1 MRRMQPTVGIAAIA
15 AAAGAALGQ
24 VPQYRVTL
32 IDPVQTPGGAAPM
45 TGEAINDLGWV
56 VGVYGTTAFGSFG
69 YRTALW
75 KPGEQPQDI
84 GHPGNL
90 VTVMATDI
98 NNDGLIVGRASDA
111 LIGIDTRGYTWSW
124 ENGEFTVYPQFVPNR
139 YAHPGKTNNA
149 GRIIGSANDG
159 SFIGQKAVEYLRGG
173 PSTVLL
179 MPEAPGYNTA
189 LDVNNLDV
197 IMGREIRGAYL
208 WFPGAPDRSILPA
221 PPTLPYV
228 TLYALNDR
236 NDVIGEARQ
245 GGHSETTT
253 AAVWLDGEG
262 WRLIPR
268 NGRRN
273 RAVAINN
280 RREVV
285 GTSQDNTGALGNH
298 GWYWTP
304 ETGSAI
310 PLEQLIVDPPGVYA
324 VSLAGDINE
333 QGQIVVGLFVRATG
347 DGHAAVLTPIESGA
361 ACYANCDESTV
372 QPVLNVNDFVC
383 FQTQFAAGASAANC
397 DGSTEDRKSV
407 V

>member
-1 MRRMQPTVGIAAIA
+1 
-15 AAAGAALGQ
+15 
-24 VPQYRVTL
+24 
-32 IDPVQTPGGAAPM
+32 
-45 TGEAINDLGWV
+45 
-56 VGVYGTTAFGSFG
+56 
-69 YRTALW
+69 
-75 KPGEQPQDI
+75 
-84 GHPGNL
+84 
-90 VTVMATDI
+90 
-98 NNDGLIVGRASDA
+98 
-111 LIGIDTRGYTWSW
+111 
-124 ENGEFTVYPQFVPNR
+124 
-139 YAHPGKTNNA
+139 
-149 GRIIGSANDG
+149 ANDG

-304 ETGSAI
+304 ETGSA
-310 PLEQLIVDPPGVYA
+310 
-324 VSLAGDINE
+324 
-333 QGQIVVGLFVRATG
+333 
-347 DGHAAVLTPIESGA
+347 
-361 ACYANCDESTV
+361 
-372 QPVLNVNDFVC
+372 
-383 FQTQFAAGASAANC
+383 
-397 DGSTEDRKSV
+397 
-407 V
+407 